1 MNYSKS
7 TQLRQQMF
15 LSDCPYSYC
24 CVAQKKIILLFE
36 ISYKFTKNKNYNIK
50 TYRNQNEHFSIQ

>member
-7 TQLRQQMF
+7 TKLWQQMF